1 MNKKLAI
8 LMCGF
13 VALSLFAQDFAADEY
28 VYRESKRLKTS
39 GIVALTFGTLTAAAG
54 ITTIAQNYKE
64 IHKKDANI
72 ENKAGGYVVGGLIT
86 TMGIGVDLLAI
97 PIFKH
102 RKEMVQNARGDAQAH
117 LIVNPRG
124 VSFALTF

>member
-1 MNKKLAI
+1 MNKKLAV
-8 LMCGF
+8 LLCGF
-13 VALSLFAQDFAADEY
+13 IAASSFAQDFASDEY

-64 IHKKDANI
+64 THKEGANI
-72 ENKAGGYVVGGLIT
+72 ENKAGGYVVGGLISA
-86 TMGIGVDLLAI
+86 MGIGVNLLAI

-102 RKEMVQNARGDAQAH
+102 REEMVQNARSAQAH
-117 LIVNPRG
+117 LIVKPDG